1 MGVTAAYLSVIL
13 LWATTPLAIKW
24 SGEGPGYLFGVT
36 SRMTI
41 GTLCVLLVM
50 LALRRR
56 MPWHRKAV
64 RTYLLASIQVYGAML
79 AVYWASQFIPS
90 GWISVVFGL
99 SPLLTALMAA
109 ALLGERSLTLAKLS
123 GYALGLA
130 GLAAIFGSA
139 LELGPHGVN
148 GIAGVLLSAF
158 LQCFSA
164 VGIKRLDAR
173 LPALTT
179 VAGGLILALPAYLL
193 TWALVDGEWPEL
205 LPASSIAAIA
215 YLGAIATTL
224 GFALYY
230 HVLTHLPATR
240 VAMISLMSPVLAL
253 YLGHVL
259 NGEPLPLRIVGG
271 TALIL
276 GALLLH
282 QWAERRCAQRGLRTT
297 ERC

>member
-1 MGVTAAYLSVIL
+1 MSVTVAYLSVIL

-36 SRMTI
+36 GRMAI

-50 LALRRR
+50 LVLRRR

-123 GYALGLA
+123 GYLLGLA
-130 GLAAIFGSA
+130 GLASIFGSA
-139 LELGPHGVN
+139 LELGPHGVY
-148 GIAGVLLSAF
+148 GIIGVLLSAF
-158 LQCFSA
+158 LQCLSA
-164 VGIKRLDAR
+164 VGIKRLDAK

-179 VAGGLILALPAYLL
+179 VAGGLMIALPAYLL
-193 TWALVDGEWPEL
+193 TWVLVDGQWPEL
-205 LPASSIAAIA
+205 LPTTSIAAIA
-215 YLGAIATTL
+215 YLGAIATTV

-230 HVLTHLPATR
+230 YVLSHLSATR
-240 VAMISLMSPVLAL
+240 VAMISLISPVLAL

-259 NGEPLPLRIVGG
+259 NDEPLSLRIVGG

-282 QWAERRCAQRGLRTT
+282 QWAERRVAQ
-297 ERC
+297 EA

>member
-1 MGVTAAYLSVIL
+1 MSVTVAYLSVIL

-36 SRMTI
+36 GRMAI

-50 LALRRR
+50 LVLRRR

-123 GYALGLA
+123 GYLLGLA
-130 GLAAIFGSA
+130 GLASIFGSA
-139 LELGPHGVN
+139 LELGLHGVY
-148 GIAGVLLSAF
+148 GIIGVLLSAF
-158 LQCFSA
+158 LQCLSA
-164 VGIKRLDAR
+164 VGIKRLDAK

-179 VAGGLILALPAYLL
+179 VAGGLMIALPAYLL
-193 TWALVDGEWPEL
+193 TWVLVDGQWPEL
-205 LPASSIAAIA
+205 LPTTSIAAIA
-215 YLGAIATTL
+215 YLGAIATTV

-230 HVLTHLPATR
+230 YVLSHLSATR
-240 VAMISLMSPVLAL
+240 VAMIGLISPVLAL

-259 NGEPLPLRIVGG
+259 NDEPLSLRIVGG

-282 QWAERRCAQRGLRTT
+282 QWAERRVAQ
-297 ERC
+297 EA

>member
-1 MGVTAAYLSVIL
+1 MSVTVAYLSVIL

-36 SRMTI
+36 GRMAI

-50 LALRRR
+50 LVLRRR

-123 GYALGLA
+123 GYLLGLA
-130 GLAAIFGSA
+130 GLASIFGSA
-139 LELGPHGVN
+139 LELGPHGVH
-148 GIAGVLLSAF
+148 GIIGVLLSAF
-158 LQCFSA
+158 LQCLSA
-164 VGIKRLDAR
+164 VGIKRLDAK

-179 VAGGLILALPAYLL
+179 VAGGLMIALPAYLL
-193 TWALVDGEWPEL
+193 TWTLVDGQWPEL
-205 LPASSIAAIA
+205 LPTTSIAAIA
-215 YLGAIATTL
+215 YLGAIATTV

-230 HVLTHLPATR
+230 YVLSHLSATR
-240 VAMISLMSPVLAL
+240 VAMISLISPVLAL

-259 NGEPLPLRIVGG
+259 NDEPLSLRIVGG

-282 QWAERRCAQRGLRTT
+282 QWAERRVAQ
-297 ERC
+297 EA

>member
-1 MGVTAAYLSVIL
+1 MSVSLAYLSVIL

-36 SRMTI
+36 GRMAI

-50 LALRRR
+50 LVLRRR

-109 ALLGERSLTLAKLS
+109 ALLGERSLTAGKLS
-123 GYALGLA
+123 GYALGLG

-139 LELGPHGVN
+139 LELGSQGVY

-158 LQCFSA
+158 LQCLSA

-179 VAGGLILALPAYLL
+179 VAGGLVIALPAYLA
-193 TWALVDGEWPEL
+193 TWAAVDGEWPEL

-215 YLGAIATTL
+215 YLGAIATTV

-230 HVLTHLPATR
+230 YVLSHLSATR
-240 VAMISLMSPVLAL
+240 VAMISLISPVLAL

-259 NGEPLPLRIVGG
+259 NDEPLSFRIVAG

-276 GALLLH
+276 AALLLH
-282 QWAERRCAQRGLRTT
+282 QWTERRVAQ
-297 ERC
+297 EA

>member
-1 MGVTAAYLSVIL
+1 MSVTVAYLSVIL

-36 SRMTI
+36 SRMAI

-50 LALRRR
+50 LMLRRR

-64 RTYLLASIQVYGAML
+64 HTYLLASIQVYGAML

-109 ALLGERSLTLAKLS
+109 ALLGERSLTAGKLS
-123 GYALGLA
+123 GYVLGLG
-130 GLAAIFGSA
+130 GLGAIFGSA
-139 LELGPHGVN
+139 LELGPQGVY

-158 LQCFSA
+158 LQCLSA
-164 VGIKRLDAR
+164 VGIKRLNAK

-179 VAGGLILALPAYLL
+179 VAGGLMVALPAYLA
-193 TWALVDGEWPEL
+193 TWAAVDGEWPEL
-205 LPASSIAAIA
+205 LPTSSIAAIA

-230 HVLTHLPATR
+230 YVLSRLSATR
-240 VAMISLMSPVLAL
+240 VAMISLISPVLAL

-259 NGEPLPLRIVGG
+259 NDEPLSFRIVGG

-276 GALLLH
+276 AALLLH
-282 QWAERRCAQRGLRTT
+282 QWAERRVAQ
-297 ERC
+297 EAQ

>member
-1 MGVTAAYLSVIL
+1 MSVPVAYLSVIL

-36 SRMTI
+36 GRMAI
-41 GTLCVLLVM
+41 GTLCVLLLM
-50 LALRRR
+50 LVLRRR
-56 MPWHRKAV
+56 IPWHRKAV

-109 ALLGERSLTLAKLS
+109 ALLGERSLTWAKLS
-123 GYALGLA
+123 GYLLGLA
-130 GLAAIFGSA
+130 GLAALFGSA
-139 LELGPHGVN
+139 LELGPHGVY
-148 GIAGVLLSAF
+148 GIIGVLLSAF
-158 LQCFSA
+158 LQCLSA
-164 VGIKRLDAR
+164 VGIKRMDAK

-179 VAGGLILALPAYLL
+179 VAGGLMIALPAYLL
-193 TWALVDGEWPEL
+193 TWALVDGQWPEL
-205 LPASSIAAIA
+205 LPTTSIAAIA
-215 YLGAIATTL
+215 YLGAVATTV

-230 HVLTHLPATR
+230 YVLSHLSATR
-240 VAMISLMSPVLAL
+240 VAMISLISPVLAL

-259 NGEPLPLRIVGG
+259 NDEPLSLRIVGG

-276 GALLLH
+276 AALLLH
-282 QWAERRCAQRGLRTT
+282 QWAERRVAQ
-297 ERC
+297 EA